1 MIDKSSDFWEGV
13 FERKEDLLFA
23 SLSRTDTRNTVVGD
37 QVLLVFSDALE
48 TDFCRIFTAS
58 MLTKGE

>member
-1 MIDKSSDFWEGV
+1 MSENTDEYTVYIDGNKVPETFDAFGV
-13 FERKEDLLFA
+13 
-23 SLSRTDTRNTVVGD
+23 STVVGD